1 MEASAT
7 ILARIESESVGSP
20 THEKA
25 ITEVLNAIN
34 GVQEVIIENGATH
47 VTAKERS
54 ELPIDAALGAKWD

>member
-20 THEKA
+20 THKKA

-34 GVQEVIIENGATH
+34 GVQEVIIENGAIH
-47 VTAKERS
+47 VTAKRKVRGS
-54 ELPIDAALGAKWD
+54 Y